1 MAEKSVTIT
10 SRRLDRSFGIF
21 FGRFISSFRISVIVR
36 ETKIGIVWLQ
46 AVSAREK
53 EDFGN
58 RSPFETTADAGAG
71 IPPNTEGFAA
81 FALMFLHPVTWLI
94 TWCAVEGMVRF
105 LRAPFTGNALG
116 ILPPVLLDKIW
127 ARFTSRVRA
136 ECPADMGSSWSSF
149 LPWVRQRVASLRHP
163 VLPDEVRYS
172 ADAMGEVMS
181 ISSSRPKS
189 GWEPP
194 RIIRCKDTY
203 YRLEAISEQSG
214 ARSVL

>member
-1 MAEKSVTIT
+1 MTESFFSLLAFVFWYSYSVT
-10 SRRLDRSFGIF
+10 RWAKD
-21 FGRFISSFRISVIVR
+21 
-36 ETKIGIVWLQ
+36 
-46 AVSAREK
+46 AVYS
-53 EDFGN
+53 
-58 RSPFETTADAGAG
+58 TLDAGAG

-94 TWCAVEGMVRF
+94 TWCAVEGDGPVSKS
-105 LRAPFTGNALG
+105 TIHWNALG

-189 GWEPP
+189 GWSLHALSAVRTPTIAGGYFGTV
-194 RIIRCKDTY
+194 RSTVCAVICCGASQRVY
-203 YRLEAISEQSG
+203 LG
-214 ARSVL
+214 AR